1 MPSFSSRSR
10 RLRQSSKPNQ
20 TGFVNSVLSGHHA
33 TVNCLECNR
42 LMAPRVVTY
51 YGQPLRSIC
60 PFCGATFAKFPSG
73 LQRLLQRFHTRKLSF
88 TVFFRLLIIA
98 IGFAVIG
105 YLSSWEFLPRSLGRF
120 AIFGTIVFAP
130 LALAEL
136 IFQCV
141 EIIAAK
147 FSHQSNHYW
156 AAIVLLAMFISNQ
169 VQEATAYLVMFFIV
183 MLIRWFISGLAQ
195 FRESSHETHFNN

>member
-1 MPSFSSRSR
+1 MPLFSTKPR
-10 RLRQSSKPNQ
+10 RLSLSPRSHQVKAER
-20 TGFVNSVLSGHHA
+20 SVFAGHHA
-33 TVNCLECNR
+33 TVNCPECNR
-42 LMAPRVVTY
+42 AMVPRVMTY

-60 PFCGATFAKFPSG
+60 PFCGATFAKFPSS

-105 YLSSWEFLPRSLGRF
+105 SLSSWEFLPRSLGRF
-120 AIFGTIVFAP
+120 AIFGTIIFAP

-156 AAIVLLAMFISNQ
+156 GAIALLAIFIANQ
-169 VQEATAYLVMFFIV
+169 VQEVTAYLVMFFIV
-183 MLIRWFISGLAQ
+183 MLIRWLISGLAQ
-195 FRESSHETHFNN
+195 FRESSRETHFNN